1 MVKEQESAWNSEGL
15 GHPASAT
22 VIPPVACDGGRPRE
36 GRPEPLLHCSAPSLA
51 VTKAFPLEFGAQ
63 RRSNTEVG
71 MTAPACAERVLF
83 QEAS

>member
-1 MVKEQESAWNSEGL
+1 MPGTLRAWDTPLQPLSFLPG
-15 GHPASAT
+15 PVT
-22 VIPPVACDGGRPRE
+22 VGGPRE
-36 GRPEPLLHCSAPSLA
+36 GQPEPLLHCSALSLA